1 MGHAVRRGEGLTP
14 GQAVSKVH
22 VLTGEP
28 ENLYLTD
35 VSRQLG
41 EGRVGNGANADIP
54 GAESTQCAG

>member
-14 GQAVSKVH
+14 GQAGSKVH

-28 ENLYLTD
+28 ESLYLTD

-41 EGRVGNGANADIP
+41 E
-54 GAESTQCAG
+54 